1 MTPMTHQFQ
10 KFNYAQSAQCH
21 FCNSKFLDNNFKKIK
36 FHSKLNTLVANEN
49 FFWTSEKVA
58 SSHFKSWTESEFLFG
73 SCIARKCLFRVLLFG
88 ICENRDATMNLVLT
102 VGKKFR
108 IQRRFWMNF
117 CGMIYGNCRFD
128 WLWSFDLNFDYC
140 VFTKNSSGNYC
151 AKTITAAFWLVKNRF
166 SRFWLVPWQLFVAVI
181 VATNARIFSK

>member
-58 SSHFKSWTESEFLFG
+58 SSHFKSWTESEFSFG
-73 SCIARKCLFRVLLFG
+73 SCISRKCLFRVLLFG

-102 VGKKFR
+102 VGRKIR
-108 IQRRFWMNF
+108 IQRRFWMDF
-117 CGMIYGNCRFD
+117 YGMINWNCRFV
-128 WLWSFDLNFDYC
+128 WLWSFDLNFGYLKKLKFIIDSWADMA
-140 VFTKNSSGNYC
+140 NS
-151 AKTITAAFWLVKNRF
+151 WLSLPFNIV
-166 SRFWLVPWQLFVAVI
+166 LLQTLIIPIFV
-181 VATNARIFSK
+181 